1 MSFPHHDPYWSETAA
16 FVGAHARPGERI
28 LAPDI
33 FWWQFDRIHRYAN
46 TWLHPDEHDD
56 WAVVH
61 KGELAQIAP
70 AVLARIT
77 HERVPLFANAVFV
90 VFGPAGRAAP
100 LDPES
105 DHLRALAERLA
116 VFDAAPPAAP
126 AAGPAASEVGEIV
139 KFETLDDVQFRD
151 AMNAFWRGG
160 GYLYDTRRD
169 RAYYDEIDE
178 LIAARIGDGA
188 GETVLDVACGSGRL
202 AGILTAAERVVGI
215 DVSDAAVEIAR
226 ERHRDRPRFTFAAM
240 DAHRLDFADGAF
252 DTVLFVDAIEHVR
265 DAAHVLAEIGR
276 VTRPGGRVFLTVA
289 NTGSLNQVMA
299 RKLGYPEFKTNYQHI
314 AEFSLAQTT
323 ALLNAA
329 GFEPEHADG
338 ILLFPYWGLPGID
351 EHVRTITDEDPEVVE
366 ILRVL
371 GRRAGPEYAYAFAV
385 LARKVDSPR

>member
-33 FWWQFDRIHRYAN
+33 FWWQFDRIYRYAD
-46 TWLHPDEHDD
+46 TRLHPDARYD

-77 HERVPLFANAVFV
+77 HESIPLFANAVFV
-90 VFGPAGRAAP
+90 VFGPAGRTAA
-100 LDPES
+100 LDRES
-105 DHLRALAERLA
+105 VHLRALAERLA
-116 VFDAAPPAAP
+116 ALDAAPPAADP
-126 AAGPAASEVGEIV
+126 LPSESGQIV

-151 AMNAFWRGG
+151 AMNAFWRAG
-160 GYLYDTRRD
+160 GYRYDTRRD
-169 RAYYDEIDE
+169 KAYYEEIDE
-178 LIAARIGDGA
+178 LIATRVGDGA
-188 GETVLDVACGSGRL
+188 GDTVLDVACGSGRL
-202 AGILTAAERVVGI
+202 AGILTAAERVVGV

-226 ERHRDRPRFTFAAM
+226 ERHRDQPRFTFAAM
-240 DAHRLDFADGAF
+240 DAHRLDFPDGAF

-276 VTRPGGRVFLTVA
+276 VTRPGGRLFLTVA

-314 AEFSLAQTT
+314 AEFSLPQTT
-323 ALLNAA
+323 ALLSAA

-371 GRRAGPEYAYAFAV
+371 GRRAGPEYAYAFAM